1 MEMFNKLKAKL
12 AEELD
17 SETESNAEYAGG
29 ERGAA
34 GGAQGSPADQVG
46 ALEAEVRELKEHI
59 NKNYFIY
66 VKRLE
71 KRKER
76 IKELE
81 EYAKLVVKDNEKL
94 NDKLKEFEE
103 CQTQLGRARDNL
115 DELEGFQSQ
124 ELAKVKHMLLSAET
138 ALEKEARERKELGE
152 RVAEGANE
160 AEKLRMEVSRKD
172 AKLAEK
178 EKGWEARVDEV
189 RREQEAKVQR
199 LEERLNNQDLSGDD
213 RLDAVISERDS
224 LEGELRSAEAECAT
238 LQKKLTEAQEHAEAA
253 QIEAEQS
260 REELSKMKQEKDA
273 LRSSVLELEIANHEH
288 QNSKNADI
296 DGLKM
301 EVAKLNTEKE
311 TLEMTLDL
319 RDREL
324 KAKKEEFRSDLS
336 FLEKRKSELEQEA
349 DSKSSRMAALEAEL
363 TVLKEKLAET
373 SRDLSSVNSEVEAQ
387 KEKVSQMEEASRNKD
402 ESLISLRSEL
412 EEERKSATGPA
423 KALPELEVRYSGV
436 IADYEKVA
444 IEQGAN
450 PNADKPGSKNGGWCG
465 EGGGSSVNS
474 GASGPPA
481 ARAAKTSGGVANNSN
496 SSSSTE
502 IRNSKWSRGRFWLDI
517 GRSSQ

>member
-34 GGAQGSPADQVG
+34 GAAQESSADQVR

-59 NKNYFIY
+59 NKNYFVY

-81 EYAKLVVKDNEKL
+81 EYAKLVLKDNETL
-94 NDKLKEFEE
+94 NDKLKEFGE

-138 ALEKEARERKELGE
+138 ALEKETRERKELGE
-152 RVAEGANE
+152 RVARGENE
-160 AEKLRMEVSRKD
+160 AERLRLEVSRRD
-172 AKLAEK
+172 ARLAEK
-178 EKGWEARVDEV
+178 EKSWEGRVDEV
-189 RREQEAKVQR
+189 RREQEAKVLR
-199 LEERLNNQDLSGDD
+199 LEERLNNQDLSGDE
-213 RLDAVISERDS
+213 RLDAVISERDN
-224 LEGELRSAEAECAT
+224 LEVKLRSTETECAT
-238 LQKKLTEAQEHAEAA
+238 LQSKLSEAKEQAEVAL
-253 QIEAEQS
+253 IEAEQS
-260 REELSKMKQEKDA
+260 REELSRMKQEKDA

-336 FLEKRKSELEQEA
+336 SLEKRKSELEQEA
-349 DSKSSRMAALEAEL
+349 DSKSSRITALEAEL
-363 TVLKEKLAET
+363 TVLKEKLAQASCE
-373 SRDLSSVNSEVEAQ
+373 LSSVNSEMAVQ
-387 KEKVSQMEEASRNKD
+387 KEKVLLMEEASRSKD
-402 ESLISLRSEL
+402 ESLNALKSEL
-412 EEERKSATGPA
+412 EEEKKSATGAA
-423 KALPELEVRYSGV
+423 KALSELEARYSEV
-436 IADYEKVA
+436 IADYEKVV
-444 IEQGAN
+444 IELEDVSKAKEELVESCAEKARDVEKLGEKVRSLESVIKENEDSFADRVEATELVRGLRSKLLETEDDL
-450 PNADKPGSKNGGWCG
+450 ADKKK
-465 EGGGSSVNS
+465 V
-474 GASGPPA
+474 
-481 ARAAKTSGGVANNSN
+481 
-496 SSSSTE
+496 
-502 IRNSKWSRGRFWLDI
+502 
-517 GRSSQ
+517 RS